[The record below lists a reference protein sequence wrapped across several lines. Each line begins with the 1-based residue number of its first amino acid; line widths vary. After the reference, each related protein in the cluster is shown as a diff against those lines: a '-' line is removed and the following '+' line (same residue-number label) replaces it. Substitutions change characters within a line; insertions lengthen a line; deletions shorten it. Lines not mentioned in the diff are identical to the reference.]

1 MVKVV
6 VIVGNPSGGTLSHLV
21 QSVTVVNP
29 SGGTLSLLVQSVTV
43 VNPSGG
49 TLSHLV
55 QSVTVVNPSGGT
67 LSHLVQSVTVVNP
80 SGGTL
85 SHLVQSVTVVNPSG
99 GTLSHLVQSVTVV
112 NPSGGTLSHLVQSV
126 TVVNPSGGTLSHLV
140 QSVTVVNPSGGTL
153 SHLVQSR
160 YHTEYSADF
169 EVVRCSEV
177 LIGVVLQAGEWW
189 WEGWTR
195 GLWRADFWLPPG
207 ITWDHLANTR
217 HFTFPDF
224 YHVWIYPLLFS
235 FVFISFRCW
244 FLEPFVFSLLAKAAG
259 ISRRRPAPPVPN
271 VILEGVYQQY
281 GVRVPTLVLRQ
292 VCEIGQV
299 SERQVDRWLRR
310 RHALTRATK
319 YDKFMDCAYDFVC
332 HLSFCML
339 GVSIMYRKPWV
350 WDITQCWAGYPH
362 HNLTHDVWWYYM
374 LCLAYYWSATF
385 IHLPKPGIKLSARV
399 QMLLH
404 HVFTILLMVFSW
416 TCNLVRVGSVV
427 LVVHECADVP
437 LLAAK
442 LCKHAGV
449 DGLTDALFTVF
460 LVLWLVTRC
469 YMYPFWVMRSVFF
482 EATTYMFM
490 PSAYLFMGLLTG
502 LLVLNVVWT
511 VLILAIV
518 VRKLRAGTLQDYRS
532 SGEDPSTS
540 DADINDGKKS
550 D

>member
-99 GTLSHLVQSVTVV
+99 GTLSLLVQSVTVV

-153 SHLVQSR
+153 SHLVQSV
-160 YHTEYSADF
+160 T
-169 EVVRCSEV
+169 VVNPSGGT
-177 LIGVVLQAGEWW
+177 LS
-189 WEGWTR
+189 
-195 GLWRADFWLPPG
+195 
-207 ITWDHLANTR
+207 HLV
-217 HFTFPDF
+217 H
-224 YHVWIYPLLFS
+224 